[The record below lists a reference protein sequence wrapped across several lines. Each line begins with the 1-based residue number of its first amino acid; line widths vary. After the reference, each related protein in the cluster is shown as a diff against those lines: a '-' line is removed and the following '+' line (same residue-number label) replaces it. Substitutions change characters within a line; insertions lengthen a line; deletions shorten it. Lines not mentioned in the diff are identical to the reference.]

1 MKTFYRET
9 YNSYQA
15 GEDRRLMTEAGLDV
29 RSTVM
34 YSDKYGN
41 FSYLTF
47 ASGETALGCMIP
59 FAIVEGTRS

>member
-1 MKTFYRET
+1 MKTFYRKT

-15 GEDRRLMTEAGLDV
+15 GEDRRLMAEAGLDV

-47 ASGETALGCMIP
+47 AYGEPIP
-59 FAIVEGTRS
+59 EVFCPLARIQ